1 MALDYQPLFVLASGM
16 LLQERKL
23 AVVTNNLANA
33 NTTAFKKD
41 LIESYSWYTDMG
53 DKVRDTSPE
62 NPTNNFVYPMVG
74 NVFTDMSAGGFHE
87 TGNPLDVAI
96 EGEGF
101 FALRVGDEILYTR
114 KGNFRL
120 NEDGVLV
127 NEEGY
132 PVLDRNENTITILG
146 DRIDIDREGN
156 VYVDGE
162 NVGQI
167 GVFRLENFRKAGRDL
182 YTGNGEPLDE
192 GYGVLQGFLEN
203 SNVNPILEMAR
214 LIELSRAHEVYSRLV
229 RAMDEVQSRV
239 SNNITG

>member
-23 AVVTNNLANA
+23 SVVANNLANSS
-33 NTTAFKKD
+33 TTAFKRD
-41 LIESYSWYTDMG
+41 LIESYSWYADMG
-53 DKVRDTSPE
+53 DKLPDRSPE

-74 NVFTDMSAGGFHE
+74 RVFTDMSGGDLHE

-96 EGEGF
+96 EGDGF
-101 FALRVGDEILYTR
+101 FAVRVGEDILYTR

-120 NEDGVLV
+120 NSDGVLV

-132 PVLDRNENTITILG
+132 PVLDGNENTISVFG
-146 DRIDIDREGN
+146 DRIDIDHEGN
-156 VYVDGE
+156 IYADGE
-162 NVGQI
+162 LVGQL
-167 GVFRLENFRKAGRDL
+167 GVFRLENYRKVGKDL
-182 YTGNGEPLDE
+182 YSGQGEPAQ
-192 GYGVLQGFLEN
+192 GYRVLQGFLEN

-214 LIELSRAHEVYSRLV
+214 LIELSRAHEVYSRLI
-229 RAMDEVQSRV
+229 RAVDEIQSRV